1 MSSLSPALAGG
12 FFITWSHLGNPS
24 LITFLFLDVCS
35 IIQLFVTPW
44 TVTHQA
50 PLSMGFSRQEHWS
63 GLPYLPLDILRSSNI
78 SKFCFRGTK
87 IDKNNLNCLDKE
99 LYAKFYCYTTSAT
112 GQLFAPD
119 TVLRTLCGLFN
130 LVLFM
135 TMKHKYF

>member
-50 PLSMGFSRQEHWS
+50 PLSMGFSRPEYWC
-63 GLPYLPLDILRSSNI
+63 GLPFPPPEDLPNA
-78 SKFCFRGTK
+78 G
-87 IDKNNLNCLDKE
+87 IDPE
-99 LYAKFYCYTTSAT
+99 
-112 GQLFAPD
+112 
-119 TVLRTLCGLFN
+119 V
-130 LVLFM
+130 
-135 TMKHKYF
+135 